1 MATVGHVA
9 VGLAAARAYNDGRQP
24 RWPVAAAWSALALL
38 PDADVI
44 GFPLGIH
51 YEEAWGHRGAT
62 HSLVFALAAGLI
74 VGLAARWFRRPF
86 ARTAAFAS
94 LTIGTHGLLD
104 TLTDGGLGCALLWP
118 FDLTRYF
125 APWRP
130 ITVAPI
136 GLGMLSVYGAIVVV
150 AECVLFAPLL
160 FVALRSVT
168 LRLKKTALGAL
179 VGLWLVAAWLF
190 ASTDPVRDR
199 VVAFVLRDKTVFTEA
214 FSEGAFRTI
223 ANGTSDEEIRRL
235 LGTPYGQGWFY
246 QSAAQPDERAG
257 ETAAASLRECR
268 SIRFE
273 KGVVLMVRE
282 IDACRA
288 LGIQPGTSIDDVS
301 RRLGSPSESCWV
313 YSWSPGWV
321 FRMRMVCFDHAK
333 VDAVVAGWALSE

>member
-44 GFPLGIH
+44 GFSLGIH
-51 YEEAWGHRGAT
+51 YEDAWGHRGAT
-62 HSLVFALAAGLI
+62 HSLAFALAAGLV
-74 VGLAARWFRRPF
+74 VGVAARWFKRPF

-94 LTIGTHGLLD
+94 LAIGSHGLLD
-104 TLTDGGLGCALLWP
+104 TFTDGGLGCALLWP

-136 GLGMLSVYGAIVVV
+136 GLGMLSVYGAIVIV

-160 FVALRSVT
+160 FVALRPAA
-168 LRLKKTALGAL
+168 LRLKPIAIGAL
-179 VGLWLVAAWLF
+179 AGLWLVAAWLF

-214 FSEGAFRTI
+214 FSEDAFRTI
-223 ANGTSDEEIRRL
+223 ANGTSDDEVRRR
-235 LGTPYGQGWFY
+235 LGTPYGQGSFY
-246 QSAAQPDERAG
+246 PSQAQADQRAR
-257 ETAAASLRECR
+257 ETAAASLHDCR
-268 SIRFE
+268 SIHFE
-273 KGVVLMVRE
+273 KGVVVRAME
-282 IDACRA
+282 VDACRA
-288 LGIQPGTSIDDVS
+288 IGIQPGTSVADVT
-301 RRLGSPSESCWV
+301 RLLGPPSESCWV

-321 FRMRMVCFDHAK
+321 FRMRMVCFDRAK
-333 VDAVVAGWALSE
+333 VDAVVRGWALSE